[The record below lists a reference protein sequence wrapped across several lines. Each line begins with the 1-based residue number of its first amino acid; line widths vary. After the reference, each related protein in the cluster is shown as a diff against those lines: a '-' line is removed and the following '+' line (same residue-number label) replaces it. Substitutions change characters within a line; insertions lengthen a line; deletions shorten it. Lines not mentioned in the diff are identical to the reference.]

1 MRRCWLPAQVPI
13 RCTPVENW
21 DLPSS
26 LRPFEAAF
34 TIDFEADVAQLVE
47 QSIRNRQVIGSSPI
61 VGSILPIGA
70 VHWRRNPHSTGAADK
85 AVNLVGCKSPH
96 HQLPGRVV
104 SISDACGGNE
114 ACSART

>member
-1 MRRCWLPAQVPI
+1 MIRQSTEGKMFSFAQ
-13 RCTPVENW
+13 
-21 DLPSS
+21 
-26 LRPFEAAF
+26 
-34 TIDFEADVAQLVE
+34 DFGQLAK
-47 QSIRNRQVIGSSPI
+47 NRDI
-61 VGSILPIGA
+61 
-70 VHWRRNPHSTGAADK
+70 TGAADK

>member
-1 MRRCWLPAQVPI
+1 MVSFIQSLGWLVK
-13 RCTPVENW
+13 
-21 DLPSS
+21 
-26 LRPFEAAF
+26 
-34 TIDFEADVAQLVE
+34 
-47 QSIRNRQVIGSSPI
+47 
-61 VGSILPIGA
+61 
-70 VHWRRNPHSTGAADK
+70 HPHYAGAADK

>member
-1 MRRCWLPAQVPI
+1 MKSSWFRGLFDRRRGKPSPKRVAVVEKVLGLYREKYFDLNVPHFHDAEI
-13 RCTPVENW
+13 LTLQP
-21 DLPSS
+21 
-26 LRPFEAAF
+26 
-34 TIDFEADVAQLVE
+34 TQL
-47 QSIRNRQVIGSSPI
+47 SKDSDY
-61 VGSILPIGA
+61 
-70 VHWRRNPHSTGAADK
+70 TGAADK